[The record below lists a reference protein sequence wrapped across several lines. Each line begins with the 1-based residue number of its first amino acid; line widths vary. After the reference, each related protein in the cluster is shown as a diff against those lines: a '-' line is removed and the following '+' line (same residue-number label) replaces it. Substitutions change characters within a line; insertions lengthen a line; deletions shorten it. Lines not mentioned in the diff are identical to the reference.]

1 MALGGNRATH
11 QTTTSRMK
19 PTTLWAP
26 PVLMGIAALLT
37 VGIDT
42 QQSLPLRAPLAQV
55 IPQEIGGHSGE
66 DHAMPEVEARAA
78 GVTDY
83 LLRDYSTEPDSG
95 AVSAF
100 SLYIGYYDRQLR
112 GKTIHSPKNCLPGAG
127 WEALASQV
135 VEINT
140 PLGAVAVNRY
150 LLQREDQQALVL
162 YWYQGRGRVQAN
174 EYLVKWDL
182 LRDSALRQRSDE
194 ALVRIVVP
202 IRDDED
208 AAFALASRMAAEV
221 VPALSAALPD

>member
-26 PVLMGIAALLT
+26 PVLMGIAAILT

-55 IPQEIGGHSGE
+55 IPREIVGHSGE
-66 DHAMPEVEARAA
+66 DYAMSEVEARTA

-150 LLQREDQQALVL
+150 LLQREEQQALVL

-174 EYLVKWDL
+174 EYLVKWEL

-202 IRDDED
+202 ILTGED
-208 AAFALASRMAAEV
+208 PAFALASRIASEV
-221 VPALSAALPD
+221 IPRLNLALPN

>member
-1 MALGGNRATH
+1 
-11 QTTTSRMK
+11 MK

-26 PVLMGIAALLT
+26 PVLMGIAALFT

-55 IPQEIGGHSGE
+55 IPQEIVGHSGE
-66 DHAMPEVEARAA
+66 DYAMSEVEARAA

-83 LLRDYSTEPDSG
+83 LLRDYRTEPDSG
-95 AVSAF
+95 AVGAF

-150 LLQREDQQALVL
+150 LLQRENQQALVL

-182 LRDSALRQRSDE
+182 LRDSALKQRSDE

-202 IRDDED
+202 IALDVSEEE
-208 AAFALASRMAAEV
+208 AFATAAAAAAAV
-221 VPALSAALPD
+221 VPRVFEALPE